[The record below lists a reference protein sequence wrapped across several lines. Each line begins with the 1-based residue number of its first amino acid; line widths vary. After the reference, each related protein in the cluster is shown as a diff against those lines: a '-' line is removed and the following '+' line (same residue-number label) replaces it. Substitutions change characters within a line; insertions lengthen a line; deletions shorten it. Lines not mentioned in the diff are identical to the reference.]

1 MGDGAYAGDWPPPA
15 GLKGSGALV
24 RVQASLAGA
33 EQYTCLHRAESK
45 ARPAAWPPMRPKHPK
60 GRLEDFVLGLVVV
73 AVRLVEC
80 DGVASDEALR
90 RVLDRAERPLHRA
103 QQRYV
108 RHALGSWL
116 QRDRP
121 TGAPPVIPQP
131 LPWVAAKEQDG
142 RQWELTAWGLQH
154 HNPGRRLREF
164 SFLSFGSVRDR
175 DVKAARVAIAAYA
188 AAFGEPAEQ
197 GEKPG
202 HPYRLCGAEQV
213 DQVRVALTGLHDGSY
228 RLLFEGTP
236 EQARAYYEEHGKGRV
251 AELTRGG
258 PATPGKTCTD
268 CRRLTTCE
276 APRRLPGLLGIPS
289 ARTPR
294 PLRHVSASDL
304 RYYNRCPAQYLA
316 YSQNL
321 PRTGEYSPENL
332 LGKAVHAH
340 LETNHGGVIA
350 PCAAHDM
357 PWADTEWGDE
367 PHRMKGEFARTGSRM
382 LAQHLD
388 LCPFNNENVTDVQI
402 EPRLAFYDT
411 AANVIVLAKPDM
423 LYQDNGSPVWREIKT
438 TQSDDTFRGDPFTY
452 DPQLAL
458 AVVLLA
464 EGALDGGP
472 KGARVELE
480 VLRPDSGDPLV
491 FEPYHEPERV
501 AKARRL
507 LYSYA
512 EPWRS
517 DEVFTP
523 KPGRHCRICPVSEW
537 CGSALKEANGE
548 R

>member
-33 EQYTCLHRAESK
+33 EQYTCLHRAEAK
-45 ARPAAWPPMRPKHPK
+45 ARPAAWPPVRPKHPK
-60 GRLEDFVLGLVVV
+60 GRLEDFVLGLVVA

-108 RHALGSWL
+108 RHAVGCWL
-116 QRDRP
+116 LRDRP

-131 LPWVAAKEQDG
+131 LPWVAAREQDG

-175 DVKAARVAIAAYA
+175 DVEAARVGIAAYV
-188 AAFGEPAEQ
+188 AAFGEPAER
-197 GEKPG
+197 GEKPV

-213 DQVRVALTGLHDGSY
+213 DQVRIALTGLHDGSY

-236 EQARAYYEEHGKGRV
+236 EQVRAYYEEHGKDRV

-258 PATPGKTCTD
+258 PATPGRTCTD

-438 TQSDDTFRGDPFTY
+438 TQSDDTFRGDPFAY

-464 EGALDGGP
+464 EGALDGDP

-491 FEPYHEPERV
+491 IEPYHEPERV
-501 AKARRL
+501 EKARRL

-537 CGSALKEANGE
+537 CGSALKEAKGE